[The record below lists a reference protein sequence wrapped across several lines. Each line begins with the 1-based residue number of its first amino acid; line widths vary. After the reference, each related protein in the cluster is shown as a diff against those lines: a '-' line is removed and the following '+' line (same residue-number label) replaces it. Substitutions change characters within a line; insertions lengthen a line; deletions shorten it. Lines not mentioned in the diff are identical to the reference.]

1 MFPVLVAGTP
11 GDGAALPAFVVAR
24 DGVYLRKQTLLGE
37 SQTKV
42 ERVAHLPAAEE
53 YVDYALPKVPADLM
67 ARVVGFFR
75 AVYRLC
81 RTEALVLLLWEDG
94 QFAVHVPAQHVS
106 GSSVKFTLAEDELPA
121 QARLVGTIHS
131 HGAFGAFAS
140 SIDET
145 DEAELDG
152 LHLVVGDLDR
162 RRPSYSAAIAVDGH
176 RFEASLKLV
185 LERPR
190 RLVEPPPEWL
200 ERVKLLPPPRPKK
213 RTNGSA
219 QGTSGSLPA
228 LGSSRTRAS
237 RSEFDSLVEK
247 ASRMAD
253 ELGYRLTYWL
263 VPVSPPREPGGPS
276 DA

>member
-1 MFPVLVAGTP
+1 MFPVLVAGTSA
-11 GDGAALPAFVVAR
+11 DGTALPAFVVAR

-42 ERVAHLPAAEE
+42 DRLAHLPAAEE
-53 YVDYALPKVPADLM
+53 YVEYVLPKVPADLM
-67 ARVVGFFR
+67 ARVVGFLR
-75 AVYRLC
+75 AVYRLR

-94 QFAVHVPAQHVS
+94 QFAVHVPAQRVS
-106 GSSVKFTLAEDELPA
+106 GSSVKFTLAEEELPA
-121 QARLVGTIHS
+121 RARLVGTIHS

-140 SIDET
+140 SIDEA

-190 RLVEPPPEWL
+190 RLVEPPTNWL

-213 RTNGSA
+213 WPNGST
-219 QGTSGSLPA
+219 QGTSGLLPA
-228 LGSSRTRAS
+228 LGSGRTRPS
-237 RSEFDSLVEK
+237 RSELDSLVEK
-247 ASRMAD
+247 AGRMAD
-253 ELGYRLTYWL
+253 ELGYRPSYWL

>member
-1 MFPVLVAGTP
+1 MG
-11 GDGAALPAFVVAR
+11 
-24 DGVYLRKQTLLGE
+24 
-37 SQTKV
+37 
-42 ERVAHLPAAEE
+42 
-53 YVDYALPKVPADLM
+53 
-67 ARVVGFFR
+67 RVVGFFR
-75 AVYRLC
+75 AVYRAR

-94 QFAVHVPAQHVS
+94 QFLVHVPRQRVS

-121 QARLVGTIHS
+121 RARLVGTIHS

-140 SIDET
+140 SIDEA

-176 RFEASLKLV
+176 RFKAGLRLV

-190 RLVEPPPEWL
+190 RLVEPPPDWL
-200 ERVKLLPPPRPKK
+200 ERVKLLPPPRSKK
-213 RTNGSA
+213 RSNGST

-228 LGSSRTRAS
+228 LGSSRTRPS

-247 ASRMAD
+247 AGRMAD
-253 ELGYRLTYWL
+253 ELGYRLGYWL
-263 VPVSPPREPGGPS
+263 TPVSPPREPGGPS
-276 DA
+276 DD

>member
-1 MFPVLVAGTP
+1 MFPILVAGAAAN
-11 GDGAALPAFVVAR
+11 GATLPAFVVAR

-53 YVDYALPKVPADLM
+53 YVEYALPKVPADLM

-75 AVYRLC
+75 AVYRLH
-81 RTEALVLLLWEDG
+81 RSEALVLLVWENAS
-94 QFAVHVPAQHVS
+94 FAVHVPRQRVS
-106 GSSVKFTLAEDELPA
+106 GSSVKFTLAEDELPTGS
-121 QARLVGTIHS
+121 RLVGTIHS

-140 SIDET
+140 SIDEA

-176 RFEASLKLV
+176 RFEASLRLV

-190 RLVEPPPEWL
+190 RLVEPPTNWL

-213 RTNGSA
+213 RSNGST
-219 QGTSGSLPA
+219 GKPSGSLPA
-228 LGSSRTRAS
+228 QGSNGSRPS

-247 ASRMAD
+247 AGRMAD
-253 ELGYRLTYWL
+253 DLGYRLSYWL
-263 VPVSPPREPGGPS
+263 VPVSPPREPGGLS
-276 DA
+276 DD